1 MAAFVAYKPLTTIK
15 SISYARADIN
25 PCHATALFLY
35 PVKTSESQRFSD
47 IFREHRKRPV
57 AWKKNLELLY
67 CYISK
72 NRYNNLCNVWA
83 AVYGFCYRSCTFHWI
98 IKIEITCC
106 WAQILGGFSTFAG
119 LPMFNKNTQCLVLL
133 NFMVPHLHLEVN
145 KYEEADVGTNFAGLL
160 KKQWI

>member
-1 MAAFVAYKPLTTIK
+1 MLERTLTRVMLLLSFCTLWK
-15 SISYARADIN
+15 HQKARDFPI
-25 PCHATALFLY
+25 
-35 PVKTSESQRFSD
+35 FSGSTERD
-47 IFREHRKRPV
+47 QLPEK
-57 AWKKNLELLY
+57 
-67 CYISK
+67 K
-72 NRYNNLCNVWA
+72 NRYNNLCNAWV